1 MTTLSCADIR
11 LACGIKNVVLPDHLH
26 EENAYDKW
34 GNIILPSGM
43 RVKGELF
50 HDEAVQKM
58 LSAGRVLDL
67 FVKYYK
73 YPRTYHLPWSNA
85 SKDDRMLPDDS
96 QFRGKRVI
104 GTLKMDGEG
113 TSMYRDHI
121 HARSLDSG
129 PHESRNWVKGL
140 WGSINW
146 MLGEDTR
153 VCGENLY
160 AVHSIRYGELPTY
173 FMAFSV
179 WEDNLCLSWDD
190 TMLYLDML
198 GLQSVPIIYDG
209 VYDAD
214 KIKEA
219 FAPYEETNEGYV
231 VRIADEF
238 LYSDFRRSIAKF
250 VRPKFKQMIKDSNG
264 HWMSKKIETNKLK
277 KQ

>member
-1 MTTLSCADIR
+1 MK
-11 LACGIKNVVLPDHLH
+11 IKNIRRI
-26 EENAYDKW
+26 ERSQKKYDIEVETNHNFFAN
-34 GNIILPSGM
+34 GIL
-43 RVKGELF
+43 V
-50 HDEAVQKM
+50 H
-58 LSAGRVLDL
+58 
-67 FVKYYK
+67 
-73 YPRTYHLPWSNA
+73 NC
-85 SKDDRMLPDDS
+85 
-96 QFRGKRVI
+96 
-104 GTLKMDGEG
+104 
-113 TSMYRDHI
+113 SMYKDHI

-160 AVHSIRYGELPTY
+160 AVHSIRYDELPTY

-190 TMLYLDML
+190 TVLYLDML
-198 GLQSVPIIYDG
+198 GLQSVPVIYDG
-209 VYDAD
+209 IYDAD